1 MGAGTSRHPAHRKS
15 YQLGVLATPVQ
26 IRTDPLN
33 IRFKTYIYHPAFS
46 GSMVRV
52 RAAAGGRGA
61 KYAHL
66 RDNPTIDRWYRNL
79 AQGSE
84 ITADVYLRRLG
95 NVCAARKVGPED
107 LVRLARDARR
117 DFLTD
122 VVSDMEDAGLTGGY
136 IESTLKALRSW
147 LSFNGV
153 PWELKIKLKGAQA
166 TPTLDNERVPTQ
178 DELRRIFLAASPR
191 ERVAAALLAHAG
203 LRIES
208 LGNYRGNDGLRLGD
222 LPDVVVKGKTLTFRK
237 VPPQIVVRP
246 ELSKSDRRYF
256 TFLGP
261 EAAGYLKAYLE
272 GRLRD
277 GEKLTD
283 DSDVIAPTW
292 SKKAFLTSI
301 NVGDAIRKAIR
312 AAGFR
317 WRPYVLRAYF
327 DTQLLLAESRG
338 KMTHSYRQFHMGHV
352 GDIEGRYTTNK
363 GRLPPDLIEDMRDAY
378 RRSAPF
384 LETSKAED
392 REAEL
397 KALFRRQM
405 LLVAGLTEKEVDTM
419 DLEAM
424 TDADLQRIVR
434 EKLVGAAAS
443 NADGGTNGTKQK
455 VVPMTAV
462 EAYIEAGWEWVGPL
476 PDDRAIVRTSG

>member
-1 MGAGTSRHPAHRKS
+1 
-15 YQLGVLATPVQ
+15 
-26 IRTDPLN
+26 
-33 IRFKTYIYHPAFS
+33 
-46 GSMVRV
+46 MVRI
-52 RAAAGGRGA
+52 RAARGRRA

-79 AQGSE
+79 ARGSE

-95 NVCAARKVGPED
+95 NVCAGRKVGPED
-107 LVRLARDARR
+107 LVHLARDARR

-122 VVSDMEDAGLTGGY
+122 LVSEMEDGELTGGY

-153 PWELKIKLKGAQA
+153 TWELKIKVKGAQA

-203 LRIES
+203 LRIET

-237 VPPQIVVRP
+237 VPLQVVVRP
-246 ELSKSDRRYF
+246 ELSKSDGRYF

-272 GRLRD
+272 ARLRD

-327 DTQLLLAESRG
+327 DTQLLLSESRG

-352 GDIEGRYTTNK
+352 GDIEARYTTNK
-363 GRLPPDLIEDMRDAY
+363 GRLPPDLVEDMRDAY
-378 RRSAPF
+378 RRSTPF

-405 LLVAGLTEKEVDTM
+405 LLVAGLTENEVDKM

-434 EKLVGAAAS
+434 EKLVGAAGT
-443 NADGGTNGTKQK
+443 NGDGGTNGTRQK

-462 EAYIEAGWEWVGPL
+462 EAYLEQGWEWVTEL
-476 PDDRAIVRTSG
+476 PDDRAVVRLSG

>member
-33 IRFKTYIYHPAFS
+33 FRFKTYISHLAHS
-46 GSMVRV
+46 ELMVRV
-52 RAAAGGRGA
+52 RAARGRGA
-61 KYAHL
+61 RYTQL
-66 RDNPTIDRWYRNL
+66 RENPTIDRWYRNL
-79 AQGSE
+79 ARGSE

-107 LVRLARDARR
+107 LVRMARDARR

-122 VVSDMEDAGLTGGY
+122 LVSTMEDAGLTGGY

-147 LSFNGV
+147 LSFNNV
-153 PWELKIKLKGAQA
+153 PWELKIKVKGAKA
-166 TPTLDNERVPTQ
+166 TPTLDSERVPTQ

-203 LRIES
+203 LRIET

-237 VPPQIVVRP
+237 VPLEVVVRP
-246 ELSKSDRRYF
+246 QLSKSDRRYF

-277 GEKLTD
+277 GKKLTD

-292 SKKAFLTSI
+292 SEKAFLTSI

-317 WRPYVLRAYF
+317 WRPYVLRAYC

-338 KMTHSYRQFHMGHV
+338 KMTHSYRQFFMGHA
-352 GDIEGRYTTNK
+352 GDIEARYTTNK
-363 GRLPPDLIEDMRDAY
+363 GRLPPDLVEDMRDAY

-392 REAEL
+392 RETEL

-405 LLVAGLTEKEVDTM
+405 LLVAGLTEKEVDKM

-434 EKLVGAAAS
+434 EKLVGAAGTGG
-443 NADGGTNGTKQK
+443 NGGTNGMKQK

-476 PDDRAIVRTSG
+476 LDDRAIVRTSG

>member
-33 IRFKTYIYHPAFS
+33 FRFKTYISHLAHS
-46 GSMVRV
+46 ELMVRV
-52 RAAAGGRGA
+52 RAARGRGA
-61 KYAHL
+61 RYTQL
-66 RDNPTIDRWYRNL
+66 RENPTIDRWYRNL
-79 AQGSE
+79 ARGSE

-107 LVRLARDARR
+107 LVRMARDARR

-122 VVSDMEDAGLTGGY
+122 LVSTMEDAGLTGGY

-147 LSFNGV
+147 LSFNNV
-153 PWELKIKLKGAQA
+153 PWELKIKVKGAKA
-166 TPTLDNERVPTQ
+166 TPTLDSERVPTQ

-203 LRIES
+203 LRIET

-237 VPPQIVVRP
+237 VPLEVVVRP
-246 ELSKSDRRYF
+246 QLSKSDRRYF

-277 GEKLTD
+277 GKKLTD

-292 SKKAFLTSI
+292 SEKAFLTSI

-317 WRPYVLRAYF
+317 WRPYVLRAYC
-327 DTQLLLAESRG
+327 DTQLLLADSRG
-338 KMTHSYRQFHMGHV
+338 KMTHSYRQFFMGHA
-352 GDIEGRYTTNK
+352 GDIEARYTTNK
-363 GRLPPDLIEDMRDAY
+363 GRLPPDLVEDMRDAY

-392 REAEL
+392 RETEL

-405 LLVAGLTEKEVDTM
+405 LLVAGLTEKEVDKM

-434 EKLVGAAAS
+434 EKLVGAAGTGG
-443 NADGGTNGTKQK
+443 NGGTNGMKQK

-476 PDDRAIVRTSG
+476 LDDRAIVRTSG

>member
-1 MGAGTSRHPAHRKS
+1 M
-15 YQLGVLATPVQ
+15 LATPVQ

-33 IRFKTYIYHPAFS
+33 FRFKTYISNLAHC
-46 GSMVRV
+46 GWMVRV
-52 RAAAGGRGA
+52 RARTGRGA
-61 KYAHL
+61 KYTPL
-66 RDNPTIDRWYRNL
+66 RENPTIGRWYRNL
-79 AQGSE
+79 ARGSE

-95 NVCAARKVGPED
+95 NVCEARKVGPED
-107 LVRLARDARR
+107 LVRMAGDARR

-122 VVSDMEDAGLTGGY
+122 LVSTMEDAGLTGGY

-147 LSFNGV
+147 LSFNSV
-153 PWELKIKLKGAQA
+153 LWELKIKVKGAQA
-166 TPTLDNERVPTQ
+166 TPTLDSERVPTQ

-203 LRIES
+203 LRIET

-222 LPDVVVKGKTLTFRK
+222 LPDVVVKGKTLTFRT
-237 VPPQIVVRP
+237 VPLQVVVRA

-317 WRPYVLRAYF
+317 WRPYVLRAYC

-338 KMTHSYRQFHMGHV
+338 KMTHSYRQFFMGHA
-352 GDIEGRYTTNK
+352 GDIEARYTTNK
-363 GRLPPDLIEDMRDAY
+363 GRLPPDLVEDMRDAY
-378 RRSAPF
+378 RRSSPF
-384 LETSKAED
+384 LETSRAED

-424 TDADLQRIVR
+424 TDPELQRIVR
-434 EKLVGAAAS
+434 QKLVGATEPTG
-443 NADGGTNGTKQK
+443 DGNGNGRKQK
-455 VVPMTAV
+455 IVPLSAL
-462 EAYIEAGWEWVGPL
+462 EEYIEQGWQWIAQL
-476 PDDRAIVRTSG
+476 PDNRAVVRFAD

>member
-33 IRFKTYIYHPAFS
+33 FRFKTYISHLAHS
-46 GSMVRV
+46 ELMVRV
-52 RAAAGGRGA
+52 RAARGRGA
-61 KYAHL
+61 RYTQL
-66 RDNPTIDRWYRNL
+66 RENPTIDRWYRNL
-79 AQGSE
+79 ARGSE

-107 LVRLARDARR
+107 LVRMARDARR

-122 VVSDMEDAGLTGGY
+122 LVSTMEDAGLTGGY

-147 LSFNGV
+147 LSFNNV
-153 PWELKIKLKGAQA
+153 PWELKIKVKGAKA
-166 TPTLDNERVPTQ
+166 TPTLDSERVPTQ

-203 LRIES
+203 LRIET

-237 VPPQIVVRP
+237 VPLEVVVRP
-246 ELSKSDRRYF
+246 QLSKSDRRYF

-277 GEKLTD
+277 GKKLTD

-292 SKKAFLTSI
+292 SEKAFLTSI

-312 AAGFR
+312 
-317 WRPYVLRAYF
+317 
-327 DTQLLLAESRG
+327 
-338 KMTHSYRQFHMGHV
+338 
-352 GDIEGRYTTNK
+352 
-363 GRLPPDLIEDMRDAY
+363 GRL
-378 RRSAPF
+378 
-384 LETSKAED
+384 
-392 REAEL
+392 
-397 KALFRRQM
+397 Q
-405 LLVAGLTEKEVDTM
+405 
-419 DLEAM
+419 
-424 TDADLQRIVR
+424 
-434 EKLVGAAAS
+434 
-443 NADGGTNGTKQK
+443 
-455 VVPMTAV
+455 V
-462 EAYIEAGWEWVGPL
+462 EA
-476 PDDRAIVRTSG
+476 VRPESVL

>member
-1 MGAGTSRHPAHRKS
+1 
-15 YQLGVLATPVQ
+15 VLATPVQ

-33 IRFKTYIYHPAFS
+33 FRFKTYISNLAHC
-46 GSMVRV
+46 GWMVRV
-52 RAAAGGRGA
+52 RARTGRGA
-61 KYAHL
+61 KYTPL
-66 RDNPTIDRWYRNL
+66 RENPTIGRWYRNL
-79 AQGSE
+79 ARGSE

-95 NVCAARKVGPED
+95 NVCEARKVGPED
-107 LVRLARDARR
+107 LVRMAGDARR

-122 VVSDMEDAGLTGGY
+122 LVSTMEDAGLTGGY

-147 LSFNGV
+147 LSFNSV
-153 PWELKIKLKGAQA
+153 LWELKIKVKGAQA
-166 TPTLDNERVPTQ
+166 TPTLDSERVPTQ

-203 LRIES
+203 LRIET

-222 LPDVVVKGKTLTFRK
+222 LPDVVVKGKTLTFRT
-237 VPPQIVVRP
+237 VPLQVVVRA

-317 WRPYVLRAYF
+317 WRPYVLRAYC

-338 KMTHSYRQFHMGHV
+338 KMTHSYRQFFMGHA
-352 GDIEGRYTTNK
+352 GDIEARYTTNK
-363 GRLPPDLIEDMRDAY
+363 GRLPPDLVEDMRDAY

-397 KALFRRQM
+397 KALFRRQ
-405 LLVAGLTEKEVDTM
+405 LLVVAGLTEKEVDKM

-434 EKLVGAAAS
+434 EKLVGAAVS
-443 NADGGTNGTKQK
+443 NGNGGTNGTKQK

-462 EAYIEAGWEWVGPL
+462 EAYLEAGWQWVVGL
-476 PDDRAIVRTSG
+476 PDDRAVVRTSD

>member
-1 MGAGTSRHPAHRKS
+1 M
-15 YQLGVLATPVQ
+15 LATPVQ

-33 IRFKTYIYHPAFS
+33 FRFKTYISHLAHS
-46 GSMVRV
+46 ELMVRV
-52 RAAAGGRGA
+52 RAARGRGA
-61 KYAHL
+61 RYTQL
-66 RDNPTIDRWYRNL
+66 RENPTIDRWYRNL
-79 AQGSE
+79 ARGSE

-107 LVRLARDARR
+107 LVRMARDARR

-122 VVSDMEDAGLTGGY
+122 LVSTMEDAGLTGGY

-147 LSFNGV
+147 LSFNNV
-153 PWELKIKLKGAQA
+153 PWELKIKVKGAKA
-166 TPTLDNERVPTQ
+166 TPTLDSERVPTQ

-203 LRIES
+203 LRIET

-237 VPPQIVVRP
+237 VPLEVVVRP
-246 ELSKSDRRYF
+246 QLSKSDRRYF

-277 GEKLTD
+277 GKKLTD

-292 SKKAFLTSI
+292 SEKAFLTSI

-317 WRPYVLRAYF
+317 WRPYVLRAYC

-338 KMTHSYRQFHMGHV
+338 KMTHSYRQFFMGHA
-352 GDIEGRYTTNK
+352 GDIEARYTTNK
-363 GRLPPDLIEDMRDAY
+363 GRLPPDLVEDMRDAY

-392 REAEL
+392 RETEL

-405 LLVAGLTEKEVDTM
+405 LLVAGLTEKEVDKM

-434 EKLVGAAAS
+434 EKLVGAAGTGG
-443 NADGGTNGTKQK
+443 NGGTNGMKQK

-476 PDDRAIVRTSG
+476 LDDRAIVRTSG